1 MGHGQAGQRV
11 LCLRKSER
19 DVMAHLEEA
28 RAIWAQFVP
37 RSGQAETV
45 QGELLRAVEKLRD
58 GAVRNGN
65 ANWDPGFDM
74 LLAYLSDHLLDAAVF
89 PPDTIQRTE
98 TILARLRD
106 HADPLVEDGP
116 YDELGDRVVEYY
128 RHHGSQPHTV
138 NPRLRR

>member
-1 MGHGQAGQRV
+1 
-11 LCLRKSER
+11 
-19 DVMAHLEEA
+19 MAHFKEA
-28 RAIWAQFVP
+28 KAIWMQFVP

-58 GAVRNGN
+58 DAIRNGN
-65 ANWDPGFDM
+65 ANLDQGFDM

-89 PPDTIQRTE
+89 SFEATGQTE
-98 TILARLRD
+98 AILARLRD
-106 HADPLVEDGP
+106 HADPLLEDGP

-128 RHHGSQPHTV
+128 RHYGSQPHTV